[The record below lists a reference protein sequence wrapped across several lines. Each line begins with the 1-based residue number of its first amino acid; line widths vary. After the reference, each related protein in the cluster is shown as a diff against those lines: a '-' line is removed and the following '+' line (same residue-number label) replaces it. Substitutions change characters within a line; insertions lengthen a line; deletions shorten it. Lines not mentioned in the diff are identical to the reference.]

1 MFATGL
7 TISLE
12 QLILDA
18 EIIGQIKRILRGME
32 VNREMI
38 FLDEIRRVGQR
49 GNYLTEDSTL
59 THLRSSQFWKSSV
72 SILDHYQN
80 CLNSGMTDVVL
91 SAHQKIDTYLARIS
105 KKSLSQNILHKM
117 DQIINSFEER
127 RDKE

>member
-18 EIIGQIKRILRGME
+18 EIIGQIKQILRGME
-32 VNREMI
+32 VNQGMI
-38 FLDEIRRVGQR
+38 FLEEIRRVGQR
-49 GNYLTEDSTL
+49 GNYLTEESTL
-59 THLRSSQFWKSSV
+59 TNLRSGQFWKSSV

-80 CLNSGMTDVVL
+80 CINSGITDVVL
-91 SAHQKIDTYLARIS
+91 SAHHKIDSYLTR
-105 KKSLSQNILHKM
+105 LSEKALTQSILDEI